1 MIKEVASYEKE
12 VTTNEAKIQK
22 MKDDGKDSYGE
33 ICHSA
38 RNYFLPTFYLF
49 PLHLQILESKKKFCK
64 KAT

>member
-33 ICHSA
+33 IC
-38 RNYFLPTFYLF
+38 
-49 PLHLQILESKKKFCK
+49 
-64 KAT
+64 